1 MFASLNVLKELQK
14 HYETNPKDPL
24 KGIIWH
30 TQGSGKT
37 ALTYHLTKLIRD
49 FFSPLNKKTKFYFIV
64 DRLDLLEQA
73 KNEFLKRG
81 LCAHEA
87 ENKEDL
93 SQKLKSSSVFENPQG
108 NDEIIVVNI
117 QKFKAPNE
125 EKSPNEDLSDS
136 APKEIVSK
144 TELQEAAKDN
154 HDLQRVFIIDEA
166 HRSYDPKGCFYAN
179 LIECDKTAIKIALTG
194 TPLLEDNAQDKATK
208 NTFGDYLHTYSYAES
223 IKDRHTLKLQLEIIE
238 KSYKEKLQA
247 IYRLLQESITIEDI
261 EVKKETIFNHERY
274 IKEMLFYI
282 IRDLLF
288 FRLGNNDENLKAM
301 VVCFSSKQAKLANLL
316 FNEVQ
321 EKVLQENPN
330 LKILKKLQSS
340 LILHNEQ
347 EVKEKIYSFK
357 HEDTDI
363 VFVFNMLL
371 TGFDLPSLKRLYI
384 HRELKDHNLLQALAR
399 VNRSYNNMSF
409 GYLIDFVGIKEN
421 YDKTTDDYLKELNQF
436 NQSDSNIKDNLKDM
450 FADRKTLEKDIKNA
464 YDDLFNY
471 PIDDI
476 EGMTSAIVSMSE
488 MNELLKV
495 SRAINTL
502 KERYN
507 LIRTSN
513 DEKILSLKEKM
524 DIEKISKISSML
536 HKKAKQLHAL
546 KNINEPKNPNDLIV
560 LEDLIALLD
569 FKIEFKES
577 KELHFKEREEISAK
591 QKQAK
596 EMLEKIPDQ
605 QDKEIQKFYKDFN
618 KDEKEDFFITLTD
631 KRLPKLA
638 YDELLSYLFEKHFND
653 NDLHLK
659 LDIIFNR
666 ISSNNAEL
674 FNTTSTDKTTIA
686 LFESI
691 SPYVNEESKRANFTR
706 VLLDKLKK
714 FNFKQAFLNLQNQQ
728 GYDFFAPIFEY
739 LIKDYNNNSGGK
751 YAEYY
756 TPLSIASI
764 IAKLLI
770 DEPTQSVKIYDPS
783 AGTGTLLMAL
793 AHQIGTDSCTLYAQD
808 ISQKSLR
815 MLKLNLILNDLTHSL
830 KNAIEGN
837 TLTNPYHSKECKGK
851 MDYIVSN
858 PPFKLDFSNEHAE
871 ISQNKNDFFL
881 GVPNIPKND
890 KSKMPIYTLFF
901 QHCLNMLSNKGKGA
915 IIVPTGFISAK
926 SGIENKIVRHLVDEK
941 LVYGVVC
948 MPSQVFANTSTN
960 VSIIFFQKTPS
971 AKEVVLIDASKLG
984 EEYTENK
991 NKKTRL
997 RTSDIDLILETF
1009 NNKTPKAD
1017 FCALVSFDEITEKN
1031 YSLNPGQYFIIEDTS
1046 EKISQAEFEN
1056 LMQQYSSEL
1065 TSLFDESQSLQQEI
1079 LETLKGVRF
1088 E

>member
-81 LCAHEA
+81 LCVHEA

-93 SQKLKSSSVFENPQG
+93 SQKLKSSSVFKNSQG

-125 EKSPNEDLSDS
+125 EKSPNEDPSNS

-144 TELQEAAKDN
+144 TELQEATKDN

-194 TPLLEDNAQDKATK
+194 TPLLEDNAQDKATR
-208 NTFGDYLHTYSYAES
+208 NTFGNYLHTYSYTES
-223 IKDRHTLKLQLEIIE
+223 IKDRHTLKLQLESIE
-238 KSYKEKLQA
+238 TSYKEKLQE
-247 IYRLLQESITIEDI
+247 IYRLLQESITIENT
-261 EVKKETIFNHERY
+261 EVKKEFIFNHERY
-274 IKEMLFYI
+274 INAMLYYI
-282 IRDLLF
+282 IRDLLK
-288 FRLGNNDENLKAM
+288 FRRVNNDENLKAM
-301 VVCFSSKQAKLANLL
+301 VVCFSSAQAKLANLL

-330 LKILKKLQSS
+330 LRILNKLQSS
-340 LILHNEQ
+340 LILHDEQ

-357 HEDTDI
+357 HGDTDI

-371 TGFDLPSLKRLYI
+371 TGFDLPNLKRLYI

-450 FADRKTLEKDIKNA
+450 FADRETLEKDIKNA

-476 EGMTSAIVSMSE
+476 EAITSAIVSISKMS
-488 MNELLKV
+488 ELLKV
-495 SRAINTL
+495 SQAINTL

-513 DEKILSLKEKM
+513 DKKILSLKEKM
-524 DIEKISKISSML
+524 DIEKINKISSML

-546 KNINEPKNPNDLIV
+546 KNINEPKNPNDLMI

-569 FKIEFKES
+569 FKIEFKER
-577 KELHFKEREEISAK
+577 KELRFKEQEEITNK

-605 QDKEIQKFYKDFN
+605 QDKEIQKFYKDFSKLLQTPATSQNFEEISHSYDAIISQLKQHKEQTTNLLN
-618 KDEKEDFFITLTD
+618 KYNNDRAYVITH
-631 KRLPKLA
+631 KRLHDRLMEENISKGIFT
-638 YDELLSYLFEKHFND
+638 LLSA
-653 NDLHLK
+653 LK
-659 LDIIFNR
+659 KALDER
-666 ISSNNAEL
+666 IS
-674 FNTTSTDKTTIA
+674 
-686 LFESI
+686 
-691 SPYVNEESKRANFTR
+691 KR
-706 VLLDKLKK
+706 
-714 FNFKQAFLNLQNQQ
+714 
-728 GYDFFAPIFEY
+728 
-739 LIKDYNNNSGGK
+739 
-751 YAEYY
+751 
-756 TPLSIASI
+756 
-764 IAKLLI
+764 
-770 DEPTQSVKIYDPS
+770 
-783 AGTGTLLMAL
+783 
-793 AHQIGTDSCTLYAQD
+793 
-808 ISQKSLR
+808 
-815 MLKLNLILNDLTHSL
+815 
-830 KNAIEGN
+830 
-837 TLTNPYHSKECKGK
+837 
-851 MDYIVSN
+851 
-858 PPFKLDFSNEHAE
+858 
-871 ISQNKNDFFL
+871 
-881 GVPNIPKND
+881 
-890 KSKMPIYTLFF
+890 
-901 QHCLNMLSNKGKGA
+901 
-915 IIVPTGFISAK
+915 
-926 SGIENKIVRHLVDEK
+926 
-941 LVYGVVC
+941 
-948 MPSQVFANTSTN
+948 
-960 VSIIFFQKTPS
+960 
-971 AKEVVLIDASKLG
+971 
-984 EEYTENK
+984 
-991 NKKTRL
+991 
-997 RTSDIDLILETF
+997 
-1009 NNKTPKAD
+1009 
-1017 FCALVSFDEITEKN
+1017 
-1031 YSLNPGQYFIIEDTS
+1031 
-1046 EKISQAEFEN
+1046 
-1056 LMQQYSSEL
+1056 
-1065 TSLFDESQSLQQEI
+1065 QEI
-1079 LETLKGVRF
+1079 LNEETTLKTAIKVELRDAFKENPSLKDLEKEKEFITQTLFNELTQNHHQGNPHA
-1088 E
+1088 

>member
-1 MFASLNVLKELQK
+1 MPYNEITRVQIPALMHLAKLGYDFIPTNSKENKPNLDTATNILIDSFTQAFERLNPTKNAKDSLTEMKKRLNYDDLGKSFYEYLLKSEYQIIDFDNPNNNLYEMMAELPYKSFRPDITLFINGLPLVNIEVKQPFAEKGIKEEKVRHIQRYENPENKVFYNLVQIWLFSDNLPYDEENPDQGVFYSASYSPIFQRFVEADRLDITPPPPENDENHQNHQNHWSLEEIQKSVLNEFNLKDTDCLKSPEDTPTNSLLTSFCSHKRLCFILKYGISFLKEKSEFKKHIWRYAQMFASLNVLKELQK
-14 HYETNPKDPL
+14 HYENNPKDPL

-73 KNEFLKRG
+73 KSEFLKRG

-93 SQKLKSSSVFENPQG
+93 SQKLKNSSVFEGPQG

-125 EKSPNEDLSDS
+125 EKAPNEDLSS
-136 APKEIVSK
+136 APKEIISK
-144 TELQEAAKDN
+144 TELQEATKDN

-208 NTFGDYLHTYSYAES
+208 KTFGNYLHTYSYAES
-223 IKDRHTLKLQLEIIE
+223 IKDGHTLKLQLESIE
-238 KSYKEKLQA
+238 TSYKEKLQK

-261 EVKKETIFNHERY
+261 EVKKETIFNDEKY
-274 IKEMLFYI
+274 INAMLYYI
-282 IRDLLF
+282 IRDLLK
-288 FRLGNNDENLKAM
+288 FRQLHDNNERLKAM
-301 VVCFSSKQAKLANLL
+301 VVCFSSKQAKLANCL

-330 LKILKKLQSS
+330 LRILNKLKSS
-340 LILHNEQ
+340 LILHDEQ
-347 EVKEKIYSFK
+347 EVKEKIHSFK

-371 TGFDLPSLKRLYI
+371 TGFDLPNLKRLYI

-421 YDKTTDDYLKELNQF
+421 YDKTTDDYLKELNRF

-450 FADRKTLEKDIKNA
+450 FADHETLEKDIKNA

-476 EGMTSAIVSMSE
+476 EAMTSAIVNISA

-536 HKKAKQLHAL
+536 HQKAKQLHAL
-546 KNINEPKNPNDLIV
+546 KNINEPKNPNDLII

-569 FKIEFKES
+569 FKIEFKER
-577 KELHFKEREEISAK
+577 KELRFKEQEEITNK

-596 EMLEKIPDQ
+596 EMLEKIPDK
-605 QDKEIQKFYKDFN
+605 QDKEIQKFYKDFSKLLQTPATSQNFDEISHSYDAIISQLKQHKEQTTNLLN
-618 KDEKEDFFITLTD
+618 KYNNDRAYVITH
-631 KRLPKLA
+631 KRLHDRLMEENISKGIFTLLIA
-638 YDELLSYLFEKHFND
+638 LKKTLDE
-653 NDLHLK
+653 
-659 LDIIFNR
+659 R
-666 ISSNNAEL
+666 ISKRQEIL
-674 FNTTSTDKTTIA
+674 
-686 LFESI
+686 
-691 SPYVNEESKRANFTR
+691 NEET
-706 VLLDKLKK
+706 
-714 FNFKQAFLNLQNQQ
+714 
-728 GYDFFAPIFEY
+728 
-739 LIKDYNNNSGGK
+739 
-751 YAEYY
+751 
-756 TPLSIASI
+756 T
-764 IAKLLI
+764 
-770 DEPTQSVKIYDPS
+770 
-783 AGTGTLLMAL
+783 
-793 AHQIGTDSCTLYAQD
+793 
-808 ISQKSLR
+808 
-815 MLKLNLILNDLTHSL
+815 L
-830 KNAIEGN
+830 KNAIKVELRN
-837 TLTNPYHSKECKGK
+837 A
-851 MDYIVSN
+851 
-858 PPFKLDFSNEHAE
+858 F
-871 ISQNKNDFFL
+871 NKNPSLKDL
-881 GVPNIPKND
+881 EKEKELIVQ
-890 KSKMPIYTLFF
+890 TLF
-901 QHCLNMLSNKGKGA
+901 N
-915 IIVPTGFISAK
+915 
-926 SGIENKIVRHLVDEK
+926 
-941 LVYGVVC
+941 
-948 MPSQVFANTSTN
+948 
-960 VSIIFFQKTPS
+960 
-971 AKEVVLIDASKLG
+971 
-984 EEYTENK
+984 
-991 NKKTRL
+991 
-997 RTSDIDLILETF
+997 
-1009 NNKTPKAD
+1009 
-1017 FCALVSFDEITEKN
+1017 
-1031 YSLNPGQYFIIEDTS
+1031 
-1046 EKISQAEFEN
+1046 
-1056 LMQQYSSEL
+1056 EL
-1065 TSLFDESQSLQQEI
+1065 TQNHHQ
-1079 LETLKGVRF
+1079 GNPHA
-1088 E
+1088 

>member
-49 FFSPLNKKTKFYFIV
+49 FFSQSNLNKKTKFYFIV

-73 KNEFLKRG
+73 KNEFSKRG
-81 LCAHEA
+81 LCVHEA

-93 SQKLKSSSVFENPQG
+93 SQKLKNSRVFEGPQG

-125 EKSPNEDLSDS
+125 DLSDS
-136 APKEIVSK
+136 MPKEIISK
-144 TELQEAAKDN
+144 TELQEAAKDS

-208 NTFGDYLHTYSYAES
+208 KTFGGYLHTYSCAES

-274 IKEMLFYI
+274 IKEMLYYI
-282 IRDLLF
+282 IRDLLN
-288 FRLGNNDENLKAM
+288 FRRVNNDENLKAM
-301 VVCFSSKQAKLANLL
+301 VVCFSSAQAKLANWL

-330 LKILKKLQSS
+330 LRILKKLQSS
-340 LILHNEQ
+340 LILHDEQ

-357 HEDTDI
+357 HGDTDI

-371 TGFDLPSLKRLYI
+371 TGFDLPNLKRLYI

-399 VNRSYNNMSF
+399 VNRPYHNMSF

-450 FADRKTLEKDIKNA
+450 FADRNILEKDIKNA
-464 YDDLFNY
+464 YDDLFDY

-476 EGMTSAIVSMSE
+476 EAMTSAIVNISG

-495 SRAINTL
+495 SHAINTL

-536 HKKAKQLHAL
+536 GKKAKQLHAL

-577 KELHFKEREEISAK
+577 KELRFKEKEEISAK
-591 QKQAK
+591 YKQAK

-605 QDKEIQKFYKDFN
+605 QDKEVQKISKDLSKLIQEPLTNDNFDGISHSYSAIISQLQQHKEQTTNLLN
-618 KDEKEDFFITLTD
+618 KYNNDRAYVITH
-631 KRLPKLA
+631 KRLHNRLMEENISKRIFT
-638 YDELLSYLFEKHFND
+638 LLS
-653 NDLHLK
+653 
-659 LDIIFNR
+659 
-666 ISSNNAEL
+666 A
-674 FNTTSTDKTTIA
+674 
-686 LFESI
+686 
-691 SPYVNEESKRANFTR
+691 
-706 VLLDKLKK
+706 LKK
-714 FNFKQAFLNLQNQQ
+714 A
-728 GYDFFAPIFEY
+728 
-739 LIKDYNNNSGGK
+739 
-751 YAEYY
+751 
-756 TPLSIASI
+756 
-764 IAKLLI
+764 
-770 DEPTQSVKIYDPS
+770 
-783 AGTGTLLMAL
+783 
-793 AHQIGTDSCTLYAQD
+793 
-808 ISQKSLR
+808 
-815 MLKLNLILNDLTHSL
+815 
-830 KNAIEGN
+830 
-837 TLTNPYHSKECKGK
+837 
-851 MDYIVSN
+851 
-858 PPFKLDFSNEHAE
+858 
-871 ISQNKNDFFL
+871 
-881 GVPNIPKND
+881 
-890 KSKMPIYTLFF
+890 
-901 QHCLNMLSNKGKGA
+901 
-915 IIVPTGFISAK
+915 
-926 SGIENKIVRHLVDEK
+926 
-941 LVYGVVC
+941 
-948 MPSQVFANTSTN
+948 
-960 VSIIFFQKTPS
+960 
-971 AKEVVLIDASKLG
+971 IDARIFK
-984 EEYTENK
+984 
-991 NKKTRL
+991 R
-997 RTSDIDLILETF
+997 
-1009 NNKTPKAD
+1009 
-1017 FCALVSFDEITEKN
+1017 
-1031 YSLNPGQYFIIEDTS
+1031 
-1046 EKISQAEFEN
+1046 
-1056 LMQQYSSEL
+1056 
-1065 TSLFDESQSLQQEI
+1065 QEI
-1079 LETLKGVRF
+1079 LNEENTLKTAIKVELRDAFKENPSLKDLQKEEKFIAQTLFNELTQNHHQGNLHA
-1088 E
+1088 

>member
-14 HYETNPKDPL
+14 HYGTDPNPKDPL

-49 FFSPLNKKTKFYFIV
+49 FFSQSNLNKKTTFYFIV

-81 LCAHEA
+81 LCVHEA

-93 SQKLKSSSVFENPQG
+93 SQKLKNSRVFEGSQG

-117 QKFKAPNE
+117 QKFKSPNE
-125 EKSPNEDLSDS
+125 EKATNEDPSS
-136 APKEIVSK
+136 APKEIISK
-144 TELQEAAKDN
+144 TELQKAAKDN

-179 LIECDKTAIKIALTG
+179 LIECDKTAVKIALTG
-194 TPLLEDNAQDKATK
+194 TPLLEDNVQDKATK
-208 NTFGDYLHTYSYAES
+208 NTFGNYLHTYSYTES

-274 IKEMLFYI
+274 IKAMLYYI
-282 IRDLLF
+282 IRDLLN
-288 FRLGNNDENLKAM
+288 FRRVNNDENLKAM
-301 VVCFSSKQAKLANLL
+301 VVCFSSAQARLANCL

-330 LKILKKLQSS
+330 MKILKKLQSS
-340 LILHNEQ
+340 LILHDEQ
-347 EVKEKIYSFK
+347 EVKEKIHSFK

-371 TGFDLPSLKRLYI
+371 TGFDLPNLKRLYI

-450 FADRKTLEKDIKNA
+450 FADRETLEKDIKNA

-471 PIDDI
+471 PIDDV
-476 EGMTSAIVSMSE
+476 EAMTSAIVSISA

-513 DEKILSLKEKM
+513 DKKILSLKEKM

-546 KNINEPKNPNDLIV
+546 KNINEPKNPNDLII

-577 KELHFKEREEISAK
+577 KELHFKEKEEISTK
-591 QKQAK
+591 YKQAK

-605 QDKEIQKFYKDFN
+605 QDKEIQKFYKDFSKLLQTPATSQN
-618 KDEKEDFFITLTD
+618 FEEISHSYDAIISQLKQHKEQTTNLLSKYNNDRVYVITH
-631 KRLPKLA
+631 KRLHDRLMEENISKGIFT
-638 YDELLSYLFEKHFND
+638 LLSM
-653 NDLHLK
+653 LK
-659 LDIIFNR
+659 KALDAR
-666 ISSNNAEL
+666 IS
-674 FNTTSTDKTTIA
+674 
-686 LFESI
+686 
-691 SPYVNEESKRANFTR
+691 KR
-706 VLLDKLKK
+706 
-714 FNFKQAFLNLQNQQ
+714 
-728 GYDFFAPIFEY
+728 
-739 LIKDYNNNSGGK
+739 
-751 YAEYY
+751 
-756 TPLSIASI
+756 
-764 IAKLLI
+764 
-770 DEPTQSVKIYDPS
+770 
-783 AGTGTLLMAL
+783 
-793 AHQIGTDSCTLYAQD
+793 
-808 ISQKSLR
+808 
-815 MLKLNLILNDLTHSL
+815 
-830 KNAIEGN
+830 
-837 TLTNPYHSKECKGK
+837 
-851 MDYIVSN
+851 
-858 PPFKLDFSNEHAE
+858 
-871 ISQNKNDFFL
+871 
-881 GVPNIPKND
+881 
-890 KSKMPIYTLFF
+890 
-901 QHCLNMLSNKGKGA
+901 
-915 IIVPTGFISAK
+915 
-926 SGIENKIVRHLVDEK
+926 
-941 LVYGVVC
+941 
-948 MPSQVFANTSTN
+948 
-960 VSIIFFQKTPS
+960 
-971 AKEVVLIDASKLG
+971 
-984 EEYTENK
+984 
-991 NKKTRL
+991 
-997 RTSDIDLILETF
+997 
-1009 NNKTPKAD
+1009 
-1017 FCALVSFDEITEKN
+1017 
-1031 YSLNPGQYFIIEDTS
+1031 
-1046 EKISQAEFEN
+1046 
-1056 LMQQYSSEL
+1056 
-1065 TSLFDESQSLQQEI
+1065 QEI
-1079 LETLKGVRF
+1079 LNEETTLKTAIKVELRDAFNKNPSLKDLEKEKEFIAQTLFNELTQNHHQGNLNA
-1088 E
+1088 

>member
-1 MFASLNVLKELQK
+1 MPYNEITRVQIPALMHLAKLGYDFIPTNSKENKPNLDTATNILTDSFTQAFERLNPNPTKNAKDALAEMKKRLNYDDLGKSFYEYLLKSEYQIIDFDNPNNNLYEMMTELPYKSFRPDITLFINGLPLVITEVKQPLAGQGIKEERDRHIQRYENPENKVFYNLAQIWLFSDNLPYDENNPDQGVFYSASYSPIFQRFVEANKLDITPPPENKQNHQNHRSLEEIQKRILNEFNLKDTDYQENLKETPTNPFLTSFCSPKRLCFILKYGISFLKEKSEFKKHIWRYAQMFASLNVLKELQK

-73 KNEFLKRG
+73 KSEFLKRG
-81 LCAHEA
+81 LCVHEA

-93 SQKLKSSSVFENPQG
+93 SQKLKNSSVFEGPQG

-125 EKSPNEDLSDS
+125 EKAPNEDPSNS

-144 TELQEAAKDN
+144 TELQEATKDN

-208 NTFGDYLHTYSYAES
+208 NTFGNYLHTYSYTES
-223 IKDRHTLKLQLEIIE
+223 IKDRHTLELQLESIE
-238 KSYKEKLQA
+238 TSYKEKLQA

-274 IKEMLFYI
+274 IKEMLSYI
-282 IRDLLF
+282 IRDLLD
-288 FRLGNNDENLKAM
+288 FRRVNNDENLKAM
-301 VVCFSSKQAKLANLL
+301 VVCFSSDQARLANCL

-330 LKILKKLQSS
+330 LRILKKLQSS
-340 LILHNEQ
+340 LILHDEQ

-357 HEDTDI
+357 HGDTDI

-371 TGFDLPSLKRLYI
+371 TGFDLPNLKRLYI

-421 YDKTTDDYLKELNQF
+421 YDKTTDDYLKELNRF

-450 FADRKTLEKDIKNA
+450 FADRNILEKDIKNA

-476 EGMTSAIVSMSE
+476 EAMTSAIVNISG

-495 SRAINTL
+495 SHAINTL

-536 HKKAKQLHAL
+536 HQKAKQLHAL
-546 KNINEPKNPNDLIV
+546 KNINEPKNPNDLII

-569 FKIEFKES
+569 FKIEFKER
-577 KELHFKEREEISAK
+577 KELRFKEKEEISAK
-591 QKQAK
+591 YKQAK

-605 QDKEIQKFYKDFN
+605 QDKEIQKIYKDFSKLLQTPATSQNFEEISHSYDAIISQLKQHKEQTTHLLN
-618 KDEKEDFFITLTD
+618 K
-631 KRLPKLA
+631 
-638 YDELLSYLFEKHFND
+638 YD
-653 NDLHLK
+653 NDLSYAITHKRLHKHLMEQN
-659 LDIIFNR
+659 IYNPAGIFTLLSVLKKAIDAR
-666 ISSNNAEL
+666 IFKRQEIL
-674 FNTTSTDKTTIA
+674 
-686 LFESI
+686 
-691 SPYVNEESKRANFTR
+691 NEE
-706 VLLDKLKK
+706 
-714 FNFKQAFLNLQNQQ
+714 
-728 GYDFFAPIFEY
+728 
-739 LIKDYNNNSGGK
+739 
-751 YAEYY
+751 YY
-756 TPLSIASI
+756 
-764 IAKLLI
+764 
-770 DEPTQSVKIYDPS
+770 
-783 AGTGTLLMAL
+783 
-793 AHQIGTDSCTLYAQD
+793 
-808 ISQKSLR
+808 
-815 MLKLNLILNDLTHSL
+815 L
-830 KNAIEGN
+830 KNAINAELN
-837 TLTNPYHSKECKGK
+837 DAFKKNPSLKNLEKEKEL
-851 MDYIVSN
+851 I
-858 PPFKLDFSNEHAE
+858 
-871 ISQNKNDFFL
+871 IQ
-881 GVPNIPKND
+881 
-890 KSKMPIYTLFF
+890 TLF
-901 QHCLNMLSNKGKGA
+901 N
-915 IIVPTGFISAK
+915 
-926 SGIENKIVRHLVDEK
+926 
-941 LVYGVVC
+941 
-948 MPSQVFANTSTN
+948 
-960 VSIIFFQKTPS
+960 
-971 AKEVVLIDASKLG
+971 
-984 EEYTENK
+984 
-991 NKKTRL
+991 
-997 RTSDIDLILETF
+997 
-1009 NNKTPKAD
+1009 
-1017 FCALVSFDEITEKN
+1017 
-1031 YSLNPGQYFIIEDTS
+1031 
-1046 EKISQAEFEN
+1046 
-1056 LMQQYSSEL
+1056 EL
-1065 TSLFDESQSLQQEI
+1065 TQNHHQ
-1079 LETLKGVRF
+1079 GNPHA
-1088 E
+1088 

>member
-1 MFASLNVLKELQK
+1 MPYNEITRVQVPALMHLAELGYDFIPTKNKPKLDTATNILVDSFTQAFERLNPNKNAKDVLTEMKKRLNYDDLGKRFYEYLLKSEHQIIDFDNPSNNLYEMMAELPYKSLRTDITLFINGLPLVNIEVKQPYAEKGIKEEKVRHIERYKNPENKVFYNLAQIWLFSDNLPYDENNPDQGVFYSASYSPIFQHFVEANRLDITPPPPENDQSHQNHQNHRSLEEIQKRVLNEFNLKDTDTLESSKDAPTNPLLTSFCSHKRLCFILKYGISFLKEKSEFKKHVWRYAQMFASLNVLKELQK

-49 FFSPLNKKTKFYFIV
+49 FFSQSNLNKKTKFYFIV

-73 KNEFLKRG
+73 KNEFSKRG
-81 LCAHEA
+81 LCVHEA

-93 SQKLKSSSVFENPQG
+93 SQKLKNSSVFEGPQG

-125 EKSPNEDLSDS
+125 EKAPNEDPSS
-136 APKEIVSK
+136 TPKEIISK

-208 NTFGDYLHTYSYAES
+208 KTFGNYLHTYSYAES

-282 IRDLLF
+282 IRDLLN
-288 FRLGNNDENLKAM
+288 FRRVNNDENLKAM
-301 VVCFSSKQAKLANLL
+301 VVCFSSAQAKLANLL

-330 LKILKKLQSS
+330 LRILKKLQSS
-340 LILHNEQ
+340 LILHDEQ

-357 HEDTDI
+357 HKDTDI

-371 TGFDLPSLKRLYI
+371 TGFDLPNLKRIYI

-399 VNRSYNNMSF
+399 VNRPYNNMSF

-450 FADRKTLEKDIKNA
+450 FADREVLEKDIKNA

-471 PIDDI
+471 PIDDV
-476 EGMTSAIVSMSE
+476 EDMTSAIVNISE

-495 SRAINTL
+495 SHAINTL
-502 KERYN
+502 KINYN

-513 DEKILSLKEKM
+513 DEKILSLKEKI

-536 HKKAKQLHAL
+536 SKKAKQLHAL
-546 KNINEPKNPNDLIV
+546 KNINEPKNPNDLMI

-577 KELHFKEREEISAK
+577 KELRFKEKEEISAK
-591 QKQAK
+591 YKQAK
-596 EMLEKIPDQ
+596 EMLEKIPDK
-605 QDKEIQKFYKDFN
+605 QDKEVQKISKDLSKLIQEPLTNDNFDGISHSYSAIISQLQQYNQQTTNLLN
-618 KDEKEDFFITLTD
+618 KYNNDRAYVITH
-631 KRLPKLA
+631 KRLHNRLMEENISKGIFT
-638 YDELLSYLFEKHFND
+638 LLS
-653 NDLHLK
+653 
-659 LDIIFNR
+659 
-666 ISSNNAEL
+666 A
-674 FNTTSTDKTTIA
+674 
-686 LFESI
+686 
-691 SPYVNEESKRANFTR
+691 
-706 VLLDKLKK
+706 LKK
-714 FNFKQAFLNLQNQQ
+714 ALDARIFKRQ
-728 GYDFFAPIFEY
+728 E
-739 LIKDYNNNSGGK
+739 
-751 YAEYY
+751 
-756 TPLSIASI
+756 
-764 IAKLLI
+764 
-770 DEPTQSVKIYDPS
+770 
-783 AGTGTLLMAL
+783 
-793 AHQIGTDSCTLYAQD
+793 
-808 ISQKSLR
+808 
-815 MLKLNLILNDLTHSL
+815 ILN
-830 KNAIEGN
+830 
-837 TLTNPYHSKECKGK
+837 
-851 MDYIVSN
+851 
-858 PPFKLDFSNEHAE
+858 
-871 ISQNKNDFFL
+871 
-881 GVPNIPKND
+881 
-890 KSKMPIYTLFF
+890 
-901 QHCLNMLSNKGKGA
+901 
-915 IIVPTGFISAK
+915 
-926 SGIENKIVRHLVDEK
+926 
-941 LVYGVVC
+941 
-948 MPSQVFANTSTN
+948 
-960 VSIIFFQKTPS
+960 
-971 AKEVVLIDASKLG
+971 
-984 EEYTENK
+984 EEYTLKTAIKAELRNAFKENPSLK
-991 NKKTRL
+991 
-997 RTSDIDLILETF
+997 DLEKEKEFIAQTLF
-1009 NNKTPKAD
+1009 N
-1017 FCALVSFDEITEKN
+1017 
-1031 YSLNPGQYFIIEDTS
+1031 
-1046 EKISQAEFEN
+1046 
-1056 LMQQYSSEL
+1056 EL
-1065 TSLFDESQSLQQEI
+1065 TQNHHQGI
-1079 LETLKGVRF
+1079 LNA
-1088 E
+1088 

>member
-1 MFASLNVLKELQK
+1 NHQNHQNHRTLEEIQKRVLNEFNLKNTDTPKSPEDTPTNSLLTSFCSHKRLCFILKYGISFLKEKSEFKKHIWRYAQMFASLNVLKELQK
-14 HYETNPKDPL
+14 HYGTDPNQKDPL

-49 FFSPLNKKTKFYFIV
+49 FFSPLGKKTKFYFIV

-125 EKSPNEDLSDS
+125 EKSPNEDPSNS
-136 APKEIVSK
+136 APKEIISK
-144 TELQEAAKDN
+144 TELQESIQN
-154 HDLQRVFIIDEA
+154 SRNLQRVFIIDEA

-208 NTFGDYLHTYSYAES
+208 NTFGNYLHTYSYTES
-223 IKDRHTLKLQLEIIE
+223 IKDKHTLKLQLESIE
-238 KSYKEKLQA
+238 TSYKEKLQE
-247 IYRLLQESITIEDI
+247 IYRLLQESIIIEDI
-261 EVKKETIFNHERY
+261 EVKKETIFNDEKY
-274 IKEMLFYI
+274 INAMLSYI

-301 VVCFSSKQAKLANLL
+301 VICFSSSQAKLANLL

-330 LKILKKLQSS
+330 LRILNKLKSS
-340 LILHNEQ
+340 LILHDEQ

-409 GYLIDFVGIKEN
+409 GYLIDFVGIQEN
-421 YDKTTDDYLKELNQF
+421 FDKTTDDYLKELNRF

-450 FADRKTLEKDIKNA
+450 FADRETLEKDIKNA

-476 EGMTSAIVSMSE
+476 EAMTSAIVNIST

-524 DIEKISKISSML
+524 DIEKINKISSML
-536 HKKAKQLHAL
+536 HQKAKQLHAL
-546 KNINEPKNPNDLIV
+546 KNINEPKNPNDLII

-569 FKIEFKES
+569 FKIEFKER
-577 KELHFKEREEISAK
+577 KELRFKEKEEISAK
-591 QKQAK
+591 YKQAK
-596 EMLEKIPDQ
+596 EMLEKIPDK
-605 QDKEIQKFYKDFN
+605 QDKEVQKFYKDF
-618 KDEKEDFFITLTD
+618 
-631 KRLPKLA
+631 
-638 YDELLSYLFEKHFND
+638 S
-653 NDLHLK
+653 
-659 LDIIFNR
+659 
-666 ISSNNAEL
+666 
-674 FNTTSTDKTTIA
+674 
-686 LFESI
+686 
-691 SPYVNEESKRANFTR
+691 
-706 VLLDKLKK
+706 
-714 FNFKQAFLNLQNQQ
+714 
-728 GYDFFAPIFEY
+728 
-739 LIKDYNNNSGGK
+739 
-751 YAEYY
+751 
-756 TPLSIASI
+756 
-764 IAKLLI
+764 KLLQTPATSQNFEEI
-770 DEPTQSVKIYDPS
+770 SHSYD
-783 AGTGTLLMAL
+783 A
-793 AHQIGTDSCTLYAQD
+793 I
-808 ISQKSLR
+808 ISQ
-815 MLKLNLILNDLTHSL
+815 
-830 KNAIEGN
+830 
-837 TLTNPYHSKECKGK
+837 
-851 MDYIVSN
+851 
-858 PPFKLDFSNEHAE
+858 
-871 ISQNKNDFFL
+871 
-881 GVPNIPKND
+881 
-890 KSKMPIYTLFF
+890 
-901 QHCLNMLSNKGKGA
+901 
-915 IIVPTGFISAK
+915 
-926 SGIENKIVRHLVDEK
+926 LV
-941 LVYGVVC
+941 
-948 MPSQVFANTSTN
+948 
-960 VSIIFFQKTPS
+960 
-971 AKEVVLIDASKLG
+971 
-984 EEYTENK
+984 
-991 NKKTRL
+991 
-997 RTSDIDLILETF
+997 
-1009 NNKTPKAD
+1009 
-1017 FCALVSFDEITEKN
+1017 
-1031 YSLNPGQYFIIEDTS
+1031 
-1046 EKISQAEFEN
+1046 
-1056 LMQQYSSEL
+1056 
-1065 TSLFDESQSLQQEI
+1065 
-1079 LETLKGVRF
+1079 
-1088 E
+1088 

>member
-73 KNEFLKRG
+73 KSEFLKRG
-81 LCAHEA
+81 LCVHEA

-93 SQKLKSSSVFENPQG
+93 SQKLKNSSVFEGPQG

-125 EKSPNEDLSDS
+125 EKAPNEDPSS
-136 APKEIVSK
+136 TPKEIVSK
-144 TELQEAAKDN
+144 TELQEATKDN

-208 NTFGDYLHTYSYAES
+208 KTFGNYLHTYSYAES

-238 KSYKEKLQA
+238 KSYKEKLQK

-261 EVKKETIFNHERY
+261 EVKKEMIFNDEKY

-301 VVCFSSKQAKLANLL
+301 VICFSSKQAKLANLL

-330 LKILKKLQSS
+330 LKILNKLQSS
-340 LILHNEQ
+340 LILHDEQ
-347 EVKEKIYSFK
+347 EVKEKIHSFK

-371 TGFDLPSLKRLYI
+371 TGFDLPNLKRLYI

-436 NQSDSNIKDNLKDM
+436 NQSDSNIKDM
-450 FADRKTLEKDIKNA
+450 FADREVLEKDIKNA

-488 MNELLKV
+488 MNELVKV

-513 DEKILSLKEKM
+513 DKKILSLKEKI
-524 DIEKISKISSML
+524 DIEKIHKISSML
-536 HKKAKQLHAL
+536 HKKAKHLHAL
-546 KNINEPKNPNDLIV
+546 KNINEPKNPNDLII

-569 FKIEFKES
+569 FKIEFKER
-577 KELHFKEREEISAK
+577 KELRFKEQEEISAK

-596 EMLEKIPDQ
+596 EILEKIPDQ
-605 QDKEIQKFYKDFN
+605 QDKEIQKFYKDFSKLLQTPATSQN
-618 KDEKEDFFITLTD
+618 FEEISHSYDAIISQLKQHKEQTTNLLSKYNNDRAYVITH
-631 KRLPKLA
+631 KRLHDRLMEENISKGIFT
-638 YDELLSYLFEKHFND
+638 LLST
-653 NDLHLK
+653 LK
-659 LDIIFNR
+659 KALDER
-666 ISSNNAEL
+666 ISKRQEIL
-674 FNTTSTDKTTIA
+674 
-686 LFESI
+686 
-691 SPYVNEESKRANFTR
+691 NEET
-706 VLLDKLKK
+706 
-714 FNFKQAFLNLQNQQ
+714 
-728 GYDFFAPIFEY
+728 
-739 LIKDYNNNSGGK
+739 
-751 YAEYY
+751 
-756 TPLSIASI
+756 T
-764 IAKLLI
+764 
-770 DEPTQSVKIYDPS
+770 
-783 AGTGTLLMAL
+783 
-793 AHQIGTDSCTLYAQD
+793 
-808 ISQKSLR
+808 
-815 MLKLNLILNDLTHSL
+815 L
-830 KNAIEGN
+830 KNAIKAE
-837 TLTNPYHSKECKGK
+837 LRDAFKEYPSLKDLEK
-851 MDYIVSN
+851 EKEFIT
-858 PPFKLDFSNEHAE
+858 
-871 ISQNKNDFFL
+871 Q
-881 GVPNIPKND
+881 
-890 KSKMPIYTLFF
+890 TLF
-901 QHCLNMLSNKGKGA
+901 N
-915 IIVPTGFISAK
+915 
-926 SGIENKIVRHLVDEK
+926 
-941 LVYGVVC
+941 
-948 MPSQVFANTSTN
+948 
-960 VSIIFFQKTPS
+960 
-971 AKEVVLIDASKLG
+971 
-984 EEYTENK
+984 
-991 NKKTRL
+991 
-997 RTSDIDLILETF
+997 
-1009 NNKTPKAD
+1009 
-1017 FCALVSFDEITEKN
+1017 
-1031 YSLNPGQYFIIEDTS
+1031 
-1046 EKISQAEFEN
+1046 
-1056 LMQQYSSEL
+1056 EL
-1065 TSLFDESQSLQQEI
+1065 TQNHYQGNLNA
-1079 LETLKGVRF
+1079 
-1088 E
+1088 

>member
-81 LCAHEA
+81 LCVHEA

-93 SQKLKSSSVFENPQG
+93 SQKLKNSRVFEGSQG

-125 EKSPNEDLSDS
+125 EKAPNEDPSS
-136 APKEIVSK
+136 APKEIISK
-144 TELQEAAKDN
+144 TELQEATKDN

-208 NTFGDYLHTYSYAES
+208 KTFGNYLHTYSYAES

-238 KSYKEKLQA
+238 KSYKEKLQE

-274 IKEMLFYI
+274 IKEMLYYI

-301 VVCFSSKQAKLANLL
+301 VVCFSSAQAKLANLL

-340 LILHNEQ
+340 LILHDEQ
-347 EVKEKIYSFK
+347 EIKEKIYSFK
-357 HEDTDI
+357 HENTDI

-371 TGFDLPSLKRLYI
+371 TGFDLPNLKRLYI

-399 VNRSYNNMSF
+399 VNRPYNNMSF

-450 FADRKTLEKDIKNA
+450 FADRNILEKDIKNA

-471 PIDDI
+471 PIDDV
-476 EGMTSAIVSMSE
+476 EAMTSAIVNISK

-495 SRAINTL
+495 SHAINTL

-507 LIRTSN
+507 LIRTSS

-536 HKKAKQLHAL
+536 SKKAKQLHAL

-569 FKIEFKES
+569 FKIEFKER
-577 KELHFKEREEISAK
+577 KELRFKEKEEISAK
-591 QKQAK
+591 YKQAK
-596 EMLEKIPDQ
+596 EMLEKIPDK
-605 QDKEIQKFYKDFN
+605 QDKEVQKISKDLSKLIQEPLTNDNFDGISHSYSAIISQLQQYNQQTTNLLN
-618 KDEKEDFFITLTD
+618 KYNNDRAYVITH
-631 KRLPKLA
+631 KRLHNRLMEENISKGIFT
-638 YDELLSYLFEKHFND
+638 LLS
-653 NDLHLK
+653 
-659 LDIIFNR
+659 
-666 ISSNNAEL
+666 A
-674 FNTTSTDKTTIA
+674 
-686 LFESI
+686 
-691 SPYVNEESKRANFTR
+691 
-706 VLLDKLKK
+706 LKK
-714 FNFKQAFLNLQNQQ
+714 ALDARIFK
-728 GYDFFAPIFEY
+728 
-739 LIKDYNNNSGGK
+739 
-751 YAEYY
+751 
-756 TPLSIASI
+756 
-764 IAKLLI
+764 
-770 DEPTQSVKIYDPS
+770 
-783 AGTGTLLMAL
+783 
-793 AHQIGTDSCTLYAQD
+793 
-808 ISQKSLR
+808 R
-815 MLKLNLILNDLTHSL
+815 
-830 KNAIEGN
+830 
-837 TLTNPYHSKECKGK
+837 
-851 MDYIVSN
+851 
-858 PPFKLDFSNEHAE
+858 
-871 ISQNKNDFFL
+871 
-881 GVPNIPKND
+881 
-890 KSKMPIYTLFF
+890 
-901 QHCLNMLSNKGKGA
+901 
-915 IIVPTGFISAK
+915 
-926 SGIENKIVRHLVDEK
+926 
-941 LVYGVVC
+941 
-948 MPSQVFANTSTN
+948 
-960 VSIIFFQKTPS
+960 
-971 AKEVVLIDASKLG
+971 
-984 EEYTENK
+984 
-991 NKKTRL
+991 
-997 RTSDIDLILETF
+997 
-1009 NNKTPKAD
+1009 
-1017 FCALVSFDEITEKN
+1017 
-1031 YSLNPGQYFIIEDTS
+1031 
-1046 EKISQAEFEN
+1046 
-1056 LMQQYSSEL
+1056 
-1065 TSLFDESQSLQQEI
+1065 QEI
-1079 LETLKGVRF
+1079 LNEENTLKTAIKVELRDAFNKNPSLKDLQKEEKFIAQTLFNELPKNYNQGNLNA
-1088 E
+1088 

>member
-14 HYETNPKDPL
+14 HYEANPKDPL

-37 ALTYHLTKLIRD
+37 ALTYHLTKLIKD
-49 FFSPLNKKTKFYFIV
+49 FFSPLGKKTKFYFIV

-73 KNEFLKRG
+73 KNEFSKRG
-81 LCAHEA
+81 LCVHEA

-93 SQKLKSSSVFENPQG
+93 SQKLKNSRVFEGPQG

-125 EKSPNEDLSDS
+125 DISNST
-136 APKEIVSK
+136 PKEIISK
-144 TELQEAAKDN
+144 TELQEATKDS

-208 NTFGDYLHTYSYAES
+208 NTFGNYLHTYSYAES

-282 IRDLLF
+282 IRDLLN
-288 FRLGNNDENLKAM
+288 FRRVNNDENLKAM
-301 VVCFSSKQAKLANLL
+301 VVCFSSAQAKLANCL

-330 LKILKKLQSS
+330 LKILNKLQSS
-340 LILHNEQ
+340 LILHDEQ

-399 VNRSYNNMSF
+399 VNRSYKNMSF

-450 FADRKTLEKDIKNA
+450 FADRETLEKDIKNA

-476 EGMTSAIVSMSE
+476 EAMTSAIVNISKMS
-488 MNELLKV
+488 ELLKV
-495 SRAINTL
+495 SQAINTL

-524 DIEKISKISSML
+524 DIEKINKISSML
-536 HKKAKQLHAL
+536 GKKAKQLHAL

-569 FKIEFKES
+569 FKIEFKER
-577 KELHFKEREEISAK
+577 KELRFKEKEEISTK

-596 EMLEKIPDQ
+596 EMLEKIQDQ
-605 QDKEIQKFYKDFN
+605 QDKEIQKIYK
-618 KDEKEDFFITLTD
+618 
-631 KRLPKLA
+631 
-638 YDELLSYLFEKHFND
+638 ELS
-653 NDLHLK
+653 
-659 LDIIFNR
+659 
-666 ISSNNAEL
+666 
-674 FNTTSTDKTTIA
+674 
-686 LFESI
+686 
-691 SPYVNEESKRANFTR
+691 
-706 VLLDKLKK
+706 
-714 FNFKQAFLNLQNQQ
+714 
-728 GYDFFAPIFEY
+728 
-739 LIKDYNNNSGGK
+739 
-751 YAEYY
+751 
-756 TPLSIASI
+756 
-764 IAKLLI
+764 KLLQ
-770 DEPTQSVKIYDPS
+770 EP
-783 AGTGTLLMAL
+783 
-793 AHQIGTDSCTLYAQD
+793 
-808 ISQKSLR
+808 
-815 MLKLNLILNDLTHSL
+815 
-830 KNAIEGN
+830 
-837 TLTNPYHSKECKGK
+837 LTNHNFDGISHS
-851 MDYIVSN
+851 Y
-858 PPFKLDFSNEHAE
+858 
-871 ISQNKNDFFL
+871 
-881 GVPNIPKND
+881 
-890 KSKMPIYTLFF
+890 
-901 QHCLNMLSNKGKGA
+901 
-915 IIVPTGFISAK
+915 
-926 SGIENKIVRHLVDEK
+926 
-941 LVYGVVC
+941 
-948 MPSQVFANTSTN
+948 
-960 VSIIFFQKTPS
+960 
-971 AKEVVLIDASKLG
+971 
-984 EEYTENK
+984 
-991 NKKTRL
+991 
-997 RTSDIDLILETF
+997 
-1009 NNKTPKAD
+1009 
-1017 FCALVSFDEITEKN
+1017 
-1031 YSLNPGQYFIIEDTS
+1031 
-1046 EKISQAEFEN
+1046 
-1056 LMQQYSSEL
+1056 
-1065 TSLFDESQSLQQEI
+1065 
-1079 LETLKGVRF
+1079 
-1088 E
+1088 